1 MMLWL
6 LQLADKARHRAR
18 MRLWAP
24 SQASGRRG
32 EDLAHRFLQRLGFSI
47 VARNFRSRSGSGEI
61 DLIAWDGD
69 TLVFAEVKS
78 LSSDTYSAPDR
89 AIDRLKQEL
98 VVRTAIDYVRRSAAP
113 WNRVRFDTI
122 NVLLDHPPRILL
134 RRDAFPPPAAL
145 RRAS

>member
-1 MMLWL
+1 M
-6 LQLADKARHRAR
+6 AVKKAKAKPESK
-18 MRLWAP
+18 AT
-24 SQASGRRG
+24 SKGT
-32 EDLAHRFLQRLGFSI
+32 
-47 VARNFRSRSGSGEI
+47 EI
-61 DLIAWDGD
+61 SSFCGWDGD

-98 VVRTAIDYVRRSAAP
+98 VVRTAIDYVRRGAAP
-113 WNRVRFDTI
+113 WKRVRFDTV
-122 NVLLDHPPRILL
+122 NVLLDHPPRISL